1 MSYTGFL
8 IGNKHTYNDW
18 GLRCY
23 DYKITLP
30 KKQKNLLQIPGRNGK
45 VDTSWEEQSGAY
57 EHRTIKIYCDAPDRN
72 YASWANLVSDI
83 ANNVQDEYLSITP
96 DFDSRYYYRGWVTIE
111 PSKDFK
117 VGSDIIFEVDAEPF
131 KLKKDPTTIV
141 RNVSGSDTLILH
153 NDKKIVQPK
162 IITDEADVMITIGE
176 NQYTYKTAGAYA
188 RAGFYLPAGDTEV
201 TITGTATVTIEYQ
214 EGKL

>member
-8 IGNKHTYNDW
+8 IGNKHTYDDW

-45 VDTSWEEQSGAY
+45 VDVNWEEQSESY
-57 EHRTIKIYCDAPDRN
+57 EHRTIKIYCDAPDKN
-72 YASWANLVSDI
+72 YTAWTNLVSDI
-83 ANNVQDEYLSITP
+83 ANYVQDEYLQVIP
-96 DFDSRYYYRGWVTIE
+96 DFDSNYYYRGWVTIE

-117 VGSDIIFEVDAEPF
+117 VGSDIVFTIDAEPF
-131 KLKKDPTTIV
+131 KLKKNPTTIV
-141 RNVSGSDTLILH
+141 RNVSESDTVILH
-153 NDKKIVQPK
+153 NDKKIVQPQ
-162 IITDEADVMITIGE
+162 ITTDAADVTITVAG
-176 NQYTYKTAGAYA
+176 NQYSYSTAGTYA
-188 RAGFYLPAGDTEV
+188 RAGFYLPEGDTEI